1 MADEFDRFLA
11 QALAPD
17 EREPDRLFA
26 AKVKA
31 RIALD
36 QRLRA
41 ERRAIFHRLGMEV
54 AALMVVAL
62 GLAWAGRAAPVAG
75 LFADSPAVALALLL
89 AAFALLVLLFSR
101 PTDEPSVQKVELRP
115 ISNI

>member
-1 MADEFDRFLA
+1 
-11 QALAPD
+11 
-17 EREPDRLFA
+17 
-26 AKVKA
+26 
-31 RIALD
+31 
-36 QRLRA
+36 
-41 ERRAIFHRLGMEV
+41 
-54 AALMVVAL
+54 
-62 GLAWAGRAAPVAG
+62 